1 MFLKSGYTT
10 LSGISIPNAII
21 RIPGVGITHTNES
34 GEQDQDNFY
43 LGIQYD
49 VFATED
55 STVKIES
62 GFMTKIYVISEV
74 SVIED
79 AYNIL
84 KEDSK
89 FTDGVIVV

>member
-10 LSGISIPNAII
+10 LSGISIPNAVV

-34 GEQDQDNFY
+34 GEQEPDNFY
-43 LGIQYD
+43 LGIQFD

-62 GFMTKIYVISEV
+62 GFLTKPYVMTDGNI
-74 SVIED
+74 IED
-79 AYNIL
+79 AYKIL
-84 KEDSK
+84 REDIK
-89 FTDGVIVV
+89 FTDGVINN